1 MALASIK
8 AQEEAFDMHG
18 ILVSL
23 QSLHLMGFG
32 LPNWRA
38 D

>member
-1 MALASIK
+1 MGLANIK

-18 ILVSL
+18 ILVSS

-32 LPNWRA
+32 LP